1 MKITVYSIHCLIS
14 FAHAKKK
21 MWARSIYPPSAWTR
35 TLHYGSEAPAEA
47 SQLYK
52 VWIWNAEPSLLA
64 PGSIVASN
72 ALLALGKLAV
82 FNSPSVQLGSKLS
95 YIHLILGHFHIG
107 CSRSIWAQWISYKS
121 HSLHVPADFRKQVTP
136 WRHLALH
143 TEKEA
148 PSANEWRHLVFNVVF
163 WGRVSTHF
171 NACTCLLMPEG
182 GEELVAE

>member
-14 FAHAKKK
+14 FTHAKK

-107 CSRSIWAQWISYKS
+107 CCRSIWAPVDFIQKSQPARSSRLLKAGDTSETLGSAHREGSAQWKWMK
-121 HSLHVPADFRKQVTP
+121 AFG
-136 WRHLALH
+136 
-143 TEKEA
+143 
-148 PSANEWRHLVFNVVF
+148 F
-163 WGRVSTHF
+163 
-171 NACTCLLMPEG
+171 
-182 GEELVAE
+182 

>member
-21 MWARSIYPPSAWTR
+21 KCEPGPFILPVLGQGHCITEVK
-35 TLHYGSEAPAEA
+35 H
-47 SQLYK
+47 QLYK

-82 FNSPSVQLGSKLS
+82 FNSPSVKLGSKLS

-136 WRHLALH
+136 RRHLALH

-163 WGRVSTHF
+163 WGRVRTHF